1 MAVRGW
7 EKMVPGRSRK
17 LSGQKRCSSGWAERF
32 CLFIVYAM
40 SVMLLSIGSLSGF
53 TMVTASASEPESG
66 FAGRVQDGAALLS
79 PDEAERLESACKEAA
94 AKHGM
99 GVYIITTDDFGG
111 GDIKNWQR
119 RIFEEY
125 GYYKDCKGNG
135 VMLAVSMAERDWG
148 LVSFGAAQ
156 EAFSTYGRE
165 RIGELIL
172 DDLSAGEYYDAFSAY
187 VSMADDYYTALEE
200 GKPYTESH
208 RYREGRRIVMIIGA
222 SFLMSLVVSLLI
234 VFTWKKSMNTRIL
247 QDGAMAYLKP
257 GSFRLTH
264 RSDRFLYHTT
274 SRTKRQKQ
282 SSSGG
287 SGGMSSDHSGTSGK
301 F

>member
-1 MAVRGW
+1 MMRTGN
-7 EKMVPGRSRK
+7 RK
-17 LSGQKRCSSGWAERF
+17 F
-32 CLFIVYAM
+32 LFLFVCTM
-40 SVMLLSIGSLSGF
+40 TVMFLSIGIYPGYAQ
-53 TMVTASASEPESG
+53 VTASASEPENG
-66 FAGRVQDGAALLS
+66 FAGRVQDGAGLLS
-79 PDEAERLESACKEAA
+79 SDEAERLESACAEVASN
-94 AKHGM
+94 HGM
-99 GVYIITTDDFGG
+99 GVYIITTDNFGG

-125 GYYKDCKGNG
+125 GYRADCGGDG
-135 VMLAVSMAERDWG
+135 VMLAISMAGRDWG

-172 DDLSAGEYYDAFSAY
+172 DDLSDGEYYDAFAGY

-208 RYREGRRIVMIIGA
+208 RYREGGRIAIIIGV
-222 SFLMSLVVSLLI
+222 SFLISLAVSLLI
-234 VFTWKKSMNTRIL
+234 VFTWRRSMNTRVP
-247 QDGAMAYLKP
+247 QDGAMAYLKS
-257 GSFRLTH
+257 GSFYLTH

-287 SGGMSSDHSGTSGK
+287 SGGMHSDHSGTSGK